1 MHGAA
6 KNAVEKFRGKHPGLA
21 KLFEKNPGISVRKS
35 YVRQIAKNRVS
46 RGLGPLAT
54 EEASSSSR
62 PGLETLEIPPTVR
75 ESEANYSV
83 IESATHPATS
93 VWYSDD
99 EDPIEE
105 WTPQDKRED
114 LDTNRDQAAEV
125 NQNGNRQDTD
135 ANSSYADSESSAS
148 SYSWASSWSGASG
161 TAWSWAPSTYDDW
174 SWRCGGQKK
183 SG

>member
-35 YVRQIAKNRVS
+35 YVREIAKNRVS

-105 WTPQDKRED
+105 WTPQDKREN

-148 SYSWASSWSGASG
+148 SYSWASWKI
-161 TAWSWAPSTYDDW
+161 TCT
-174 SWRCGGQKK
+174 CVL
-183 SG
+183 

>member
-35 YVRQIAKNRVS
+35 YVREIAKNRVS

-114 LDTNRDQAAEV
+114 LDTNRDQAAR
-125 NQNGNRQDTD
+125 QNGNRQDTD